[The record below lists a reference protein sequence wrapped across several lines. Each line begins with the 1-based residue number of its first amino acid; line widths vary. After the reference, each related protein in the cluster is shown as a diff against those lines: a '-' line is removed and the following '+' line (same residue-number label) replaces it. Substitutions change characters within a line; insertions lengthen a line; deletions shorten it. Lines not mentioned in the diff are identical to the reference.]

1 MLKSIEL
8 QPAYKEDLPLLL
20 NLLQD
25 AKEQMASSHITQ
37 WNSYY
42 PNIGVLIK
50 DIEDHSLYSTGARNI
65 AAISIDRRGKDWYLH
80 RLMVHSSVKG
90 QGIAKKILSNIIQNG
105 YSNNVDNIWITTNH
119 SNLPMIHILTSLGF
133 SFSHKIKIHGRE
145 EYGDFIIYNYNL
157 TQKMLRL

>member
-1 MLKSIEL
+1 MVLTSINGPFL
-8 QPAYKEDLPLLL
+8 
-20 NLLQD
+20 
-25 AKEQMASSHITQ
+25 S
-37 WNSYY
+37 
-42 PNIGVLIK
+42 
-50 DIEDHSLYSTGARNI
+50 
-65 AAISIDRRGKDWYLH
+65 
-80 RLMVHSSVKG
+80 KG

-133 SFSHKIKIHGRE
+133 SFSHKIKIRGRE